1 MNRKQLTVIV
11 VLGLVLGG
19 LGLYISKRNAATY
32 QLSGSAMG
40 QKLLPD
46 LPVNDVAQVIIK
58 QATNELNLVKADE
71 SWQVRE
77 RYNYP
82 ANFGEIGD
90 TLKKMWEL
98 KIVQTEQVGP
108 SQLHRLELVEPG
120 AATNSGTLV
129 ELKDK
134 SGKVLKSI
142 LLGKKHM
149 KKSEAA
155 SPYGGADGFPD
166 GRYVLVLKGPK
177 EVAVVSDAL
186 SEVEAKP
193 DRWINKDFFKIE
205 KIKTVSVT
213 HTNATNSWRLTREM
227 ENGEVKLA
235 DLKEGEQLDTGKS
248 ASAGNA
254 LSYPS
259 FNDVVS
265 PDAKPEETGLD
276 HPVVAKLDTFE
287 GFNYTVK
294 VGRKTGE
301 ENYYMTVSV
310 AGDFPK
316 ERTPGKDEK
325 PEDKEKLD
333 KEFKEKLA
341 KQEEKLKQEKAYE
354 KWTYV
359 VTKWT
364 VDPLLKERKELLIE
378 KKEEPKTEGQ
388 PATTATPS
396 APPPPPLPAIPGLEV
411 PKKEEKSSDPAEPK
425 KPESK

>member
-1 MNRKQLTVIV
+1 
-11 VLGLVLGG
+11 
-19 LGLYISKRNAATY
+19 
-32 QLSGSAMG
+32 
-40 QKLLPD
+40 
-46 LPVNDVAQVIIK
+46 
-58 QATNELNLVKADE
+58 
-71 SWQVRE
+71 
-77 RYNYP
+77 
-82 ANFGEIGD
+82 
-90 TLKKMWEL
+90 
-98 KIVQTEQVGP
+98 
-108 SQLHRLELVEPG
+108 LHRLELVEPG
-120 AATNSGTLV
+120 SATNSGTLV

-134 SGKVLKSI
+134 SGKLLKSL

-166 GRYVLVLKGPK
+166 GRYVLVLNGPK

-186 SEVEAKP
+186 TEVEAKP
-193 DRWINKDFFKIE
+193 DRWISKDFFKIE

-213 HTNATNSWRLTREM
+213 HTNATNSWKLTREM

-287 GFNYTVK
+287 GFAYTVK
-294 VGRKTGE
+294 IGRKTGE
-301 ENYYMTVSV
+301 DNYHIALGVT
-310 AGDFPK
+310 GDFPK

-333 KEFKEKLA
+333 KEFKEKLTR
-341 KQEEKLKQEKAYE
+341 QEDKLKQEKAYE
-354 KWTYV
+354 KWIYL
-359 VTKWT
+359 VTRFT

-378 KKEEPKTEGQ
+378 KKEEPKIEGQ
-388 PATTATPS
+388 PPPTVTPS
-396 APPPPPLPAIPGLEV
+396 SPPPLPSIPGLEV
-411 PKKEEKSSDPAEPK
+411 PPKKEGKPAEPGEPR
-425 KPESK
+425 KPEGQPN